1 MRNNQTISTSIDW
14 VTVLLYLF
22 FVLAGWMNIYASSY
36 NEEAVSM
43 FNLDERAG
51 KQLLW
56 IGFALFMAI
65 VILIIDSKFYEAFA
79 YPIYGFVSLLLLA
92 VLVVG
97 TEVKGSKSWIAIGS
111 FSLQP
116 AEFMKFATTLAVAK
130 VLSNFN
136 FRFTKIRDFLLI
148 FAIAFT
154 PSVLILLQNDTGSAL
169 VYLSLVL
176 VMFREGL
183 SGIFLIVAALAVVFF
198 ILSILIPVH
207 VLLIIVFAIPAA
219 YFLFMRLYRDLL
231 HMSLTIV
238 AVSVLLF
245 VADRMNLVSFTLT
258 LATLASALLVAAGMI
273 LRSFLVRKSVYLYAA
288 LFLFGSFAYILS
300 TDYIFHNVLGDH
312 QRSRIEVLVGLK
324 SDPKG
329 AGYNVAQSQIAIG
342 SGGFAGKGFLQ
353 GTQTKYDFVPE
364 QSTDFIFCTI
374 GEEWGFVGSFT
385 LIALFGFFL
394 VRILYMAERQR
405 SAFSRIYGYGVFS
418 ILFFHF
424 AINIAMTIGLAPVI
438 GIPLP
443 FFSYGGSSLWGFTI
457 LLFIFLRLDSNRLQI
472 LG

>member
-14 VTVLLYLF
+14 LTVVLYLI

-79 YPIYGFVSLLLLA
+79 YPIYGAVMILLVV

-97 TEVKGSKSWIAIGS
+97 SEIKGSKSWIAIGS

-116 AEFMKFATTLAVAK
+116 AEFMKFATALAVAK
-130 VLSNFN
+130 ILSDFH
-136 FRFTKIRDFLLI
+136 FRFSKMSDFLLV
-148 FAIAFT
+148 FSIALA
-154 PSVLILLQNDTGSAL
+154 PLVLILLQNDTGSAL
-169 VYLSLVL
+169 VYFSLVL

-183 SGIFLIVAALAVVFF
+183 SGIFLVVAVLGVVFF
-198 ILSILIPVH
+198 ILSILMPVY
-207 VLLIIVFAIPAA
+207 VLLLIVLAVPAI
-219 YFLFMRLYRDLL
+219 YLILKRLYRDLL
-231 HMSLTIV
+231 HMSITV
-238 AVSVLLF
+238 AAVSLVLYVAHWMNLVTFTVTLAAIASALF
-245 VADRMNLVSFTLT
+245 VAAGLV
-258 LATLASALLVAAGMI
+258 
-273 LRSFLVRKSVYLYAA
+273 LRSFLVRKPIYLYAA
-288 LFLFGSFAYILS
+288 LFLFGSFSYILS
-300 TDYIFHNVLGDH
+300 TDYIFHSILGDH

-324 SDPKG
+324 DDPKG

-374 GEEWGFVGSFT
+374 GEEWGFLGSFT
-385 LIALFGFFL
+385 LIVLFGFFL
-394 VRILYMAERQR
+394 IRILFMAERQR

-424 AINIAMTIGLAPVI
+424 AINIGMTIGLAPVI